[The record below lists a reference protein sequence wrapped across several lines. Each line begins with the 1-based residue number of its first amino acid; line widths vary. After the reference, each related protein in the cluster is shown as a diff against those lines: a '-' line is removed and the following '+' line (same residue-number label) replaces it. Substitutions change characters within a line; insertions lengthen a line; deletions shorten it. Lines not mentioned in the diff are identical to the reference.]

1 MLPRRTAHA
10 RAKADAAD
18 QAALAARQE
27 CDIARAVA
35 KELSPDFYQP
45 GKTALSCGGKG
56 KSTASD
62 FLFFSFF
69 PIQLQG
75 LCFMNLEIL
84 ENKWEHSQKYLKPE
98 G

>member
-1 MLPRRTAHA
+1 LCPYRTAHA

-45 GKTALSCGGKG
+45 GKTVLWWEKLEHWL
-56 KSTASD
+56 K
-62 FLFFSFF
+62 FSFSF
-69 PIQLQG
+69 HLKSLFHESQQYHEISGRIQ
-75 LCFMNLEIL
+75 
-84 ENKWEHSQKYLKPE
+84 
-98 G
+98 